1 MALGLCVCVCIAHK
15 HELDREQT
23 SLDKQIE
30 PVALPTDRFFRYFS
44 YFTTVLGSVSSKIL
58 SSTQGAR
65 VHAALHTP
73 DVLGA
78 LGIGCD
84 SVLQRCCLHR
94 CSVAARVP
102 AAAIY
107 KCPHATNVSSFYVYI
122 SVMCILTD
130 RHAGCSQAEHRQ
142 HLSSYILVA

>member
-1 MALGLCVCVCIAHK
+1 VCVSRASTNLTESRLHLISK
-15 HELDREQT
+15 LSPQPSYGPT
-23 SLDKQIE
+23 LSLF
-30 PVALPTDRFFRYFS
+30 LLLL
-44 YFTTVLGSVSSKIL
+44 LGSVSSKIL

-78 LGIGCD
+78 LCIGCD

-130 RHAGCSQAEHRQ
+130 RHAGCSQAEHCQ
-142 HLSSYILVA
+142 PLSPYLLAA